1 MAYFRTVLGVIF
13 GTMASLALVSPAS
26 AVALFT
32 GTNTTLTV
40 GSYLITNTSCAAT
53 GTISCSVATWGVD
66 ANPLASAR
74 PGDIAITI
82 VPNAT
87 WTRNSGSD
95 LNVNFTIQSLVNGV
109 VAPTFKGI
117 NGIGTSVTGSGTALG
132 DGVLVT
138 DAGSNLLGSLSA
150 PYASTD
156 PSAPSNR
163 ISFSPQSVVY
173 LNIDAQPLF
182 VSSNQITSVSF
193 FVARA
198 PEPASMA
205 LLLAGGLMLAAV
217 RRKSA

>member
-1 MAYFRTVLGVIF
+1 M
-13 GTMASLALVSPAS
+13 
-26 AVALFT
+26 
-32 GTNTTLTV
+32 
-40 GSYLITNTSCAAT
+40 
-53 GTISCSVATWGVD
+53 
-66 ANPLASAR
+66 
-74 PGDIAITI
+74 
-82 VPNAT
+82 
-87 WTRNSGSD
+87 
-95 LNVNFTIQSLVNGV
+95 VNGV